1 MTIMTTS
8 NRRHIRPLVLWVL
21 LAYVSLAGL
30 VPGYVEAQGFSAGGL
45 QSGDFLLGT
54 EQGLFKV
61 VLHKNLGTGGASDF
75 EFELLMGG
83 SEVGAI
89 VPAPYGW
96 FFLTSN
102 GIVFSADLKK
112 FENRSLGLPTRTF
125 IAVSDDGIVPR
136 REPVEIKALAVD
148 ATKQG
153 RIAAC
158 TASEVFLSEN
168 RGVTWTSLGSP
179 STSPG
184 LKALIFAPKDT
195 SGGMALWVSHT
206 IRGVFSLSIGLQSA
220 AGGGG
225 GSGVALKQIIEEKSK
240 WVAQSAGLPRVFG
253 SNVEEVSS
261 FALFA
266 NFSGQD
272 AGEGELPALVA
283 GLTFLGRYYRFDIA
297 SMRFVE
303 VYAPDGNSDFDIAES
318 LSFAG
323 TDFGYSLGEGTVQAL
338 HMNSKTGKLRVTVE
352 NELASTLRGALQAIG
367 AASPGAKPCAAFPRN
382 FVQKGSQPFALNE
395 LWLLR
400 KGKKVTQ
407 DLTQPEQSEKPEQ
420 FEMPAALR
428 QERLAKA
435 DGKTC
440 IYLQTGFVIN
450 AESRAHYFELMA
462 NLGINGLVVDM
473 KDDEGNLRFA
483 PQSEL
488 LKEFASGTARDTI
501 SGTNTISG
509 TGTLD
514 LETFVQEAKAR
525 GIYLIARVVV
535 FKDSNLY
542 KWNGGL
548 YAVRNKTTGALW
560 QGTRPDGSLIAE
572 KWVGPYSSDVWA
584 YNVEIAKEVIVRGF
598 DEVQFDYIR
607 FPTDGE
613 NLAVIDYPHKLPGM
627 TPETALESFLQYARQ
642 EISAPI
648 SVDIYGSNGWYR
660 SGSRTGQDVEMF
672 SDYVDVICPM
682 LYPSHFEQD
691 FLAFEPAQERP
702 YRIYRLGTLRNAT
715 IARDAALI
723 RPYVQAFYLNV
734 SYDKLYYD
742 KAYVQREIQGVKDG
756 ANHGMIFWNNS
767 GRYTDLEP

>member
-1 MTIMTTS
+1 MCRSGLRIA
-8 NRRHIRPLVLWVL
+8 LFALWVL

-30 VPGYVEAQGFSAGGL
+30 VPGCVEAQGLSAGGL

-61 VLHKNLGTGGASDF
+61 VPHKNLGTSGASGF
-75 EFELLMGG
+75 GFASLLSG
-83 SEVGAI
+83 SAIKAI

-96 FFLTSN
+96 FLITSN
-102 GIVFSADLKK
+102 GIVFSADLTK

-148 ATKQG
+148 TTKQG

-195 SGGMALWVSHT
+195 SGNMALWVSHA
-206 IRGVFSLSIGLQSA
+206 IRGVFTLSIGVQSTA
-220 AGGGG
+220 EGK
-225 GSGVALKQIIEEKSK
+225 SGANDAFKQIIKEEPK
-240 WVAQSAGLPRVFG
+240 WVAQSAGLPHVFG

-261 FALFA
+261 FALFP
-266 NFSGQD
+266 NLSGQN
-272 AGEGELPALVA
+272 GGVGELPMLVA

-303 VYAPDGNSDFDIAES
+303 VYAPGGNSDFDIAES

-323 TDFGYSLGEGTVQAL
+323 ADSGYSLREGTVQAL
-338 HMNSKTGKLRVTVE
+338 HLDSTTGKLRVTVD
-352 NELASTLRGALQAIG
+352 NELTSTLSGALEAIG
-367 AASPGAKPCAAFPRN
+367 AALPGSRACAAFPRN
-382 FVQKGSQPFALNE
+382 FVQKGSQSFALNE
-395 LWLLR
+395 LWLLTR
-400 KGKKVTQ
+400 GKNFTQ
-407 DLTQPEQSEKPEQ
+407 NVIQSEQSEN
-420 FEMPAALR
+420 PAAFR

-450 AESRAHYFELMA
+450 PESRANYFELMA
-462 NLGINGLVVDM
+462 SLGINGLVVDM
-473 KDDEGNLRFA
+473 KDDDGNLRFA
-483 PQSEL
+483 PQSEM
-488 LKEFASGTARDTI
+488 LKEFASGAAVESASDLDR
-501 SGTNTISG
+501 
-509 TGTLD
+509 GTLD

-525 GIYLIARVVV
+525 GIYLIARIVV

-548 YAVRNKTTGALW
+548 YAVRNKTTGTVW

-572 KWVGPYSSDVWA
+572 QWVDPYSSDVWA
-584 YNVEIAKEVIVRGF
+584 YNVEIAKEVIARGF

-627 TPETALESFLQYARQ
+627 TPETALESFLRYARQ

-672 SDYVDVICPM
+672 SNYVDVICPM

-691 FLAFEPAQERP
+691 FLAFEPASERP

-715 IARDAALI
+715 IARDTVLI

-767 GRYTDLEP
+767 GRYSDLES